1 MEKDFRKVHI
11 NILNQIKSNV
21 MLGNAF
27 VSFTLS
33 DLAEEYVRYGC
44 KSVTAN
50 FLANDYVYRLISK
63 GLTVMKTT
71 DLSIGSEFYTVTG
84 YTYNLSKS
92 SKLAKELNRLYE
104 ENIHFHLGDHA
115 ENLSAIR
122 NIVYRHILKDLSEN
136 GSVEI
141 SLDYIQRAIKD
152 RELNMYYMCLD
163 LGTKLDNIVSFIMKV
178 FGTEQTCLVSDSFVA
193 YLDDSEDFSLSAVE
207 KDNLLLVRSSK

>member
-50 FLANDYVYRLISK
+50 FLANDYIYRLIAK

-71 DLSIGSEFYTVTG
+71 DLSTGSEFYTVTG

-122 NIVYRHILKDLSEN
+122 NIVYRNILKDLSEN

-163 LGTKLDNIVSFIMKV
+163 LGVKLDNIVIFIMKV

>member
-1 MEKDFRKVHI
+1 MEKDFRKVHT

-50 FLANDYVYRLISK
+50 FLANDYIYRLIAK

-71 DLSIGSEFYTVTG
+71 DLSTGSEFYTVTG
-84 YTYNLSKS
+84 YTYTLSKS

-122 NIVYRHILKDLSEN
+122 NIVYRNILKDLSEN

-163 LGTKLDNIVSFIMKV
+163 LGVKLDNIVSFIMKV

>member
-50 FLANDYVYRLISK
+50 FLANDYVYRLIAK

-71 DLSIGSEFYTVTG
+71 DLSTGSEFYTVTG
-84 YTYNLSKS
+84 YTYTLSKS

-122 NIVYRHILKDLSEN
+122 NIVYRNILKDLSEN

>member
-1 MEKDFRKVHI
+1 MEKDFRKVHT
-11 NILNQIKSNV
+11 NILNQIKSNA

-50 FLANDYVYRLISK
+50 FLANNYIYTLIEK
-63 GLTVMKTT
+63 GLTVLKAT
-71 DLSIGSEFYTVTG
+71 DLSTGAELYIVTG

-104 ENIHFHLGDHA
+104 ENIHFHLGDHV

-122 NIVYRHILKDLSEN
+122 NIVYRCVLKDLSEN

-163 LGTKLDNIVSFIMKV
+163 LGVKLDNIVSFIMKV
-178 FGTEQTCLVSDSFVA
+178 FGTEQTCLVGDSFVA
-193 YLDDSEDFSLSAVE
+193 YLDDSDNLSLSAVE